1 MCMHICPHF
10 FVIIWGKMLK
20 KLILII
26 EDNQLSTG
34 LVDLSYFFQSWISYK
49 YSLLKVNCR
58 FFFFPFRLL
67 KSAWKYGLQISH
79 LNSQNA

>member
-34 LVDLSYFFQSWISYK
+34 LVDLSYFFQS
-49 YSLLKVNCR
+49 
-58 FFFFPFRLL
+58 
-67 KSAWKYGLQISH
+67 
-79 LNSQNA
+79 